1 MPNMKN
7 LRIAAPYYKPYWIP
21 FTAGLLIVLASSAI
35 TSVIPWVLR
44 RAIDAIGAGAP
55 MSTIWKL
62 SGIIVLAAI
71 VGGAF
76 RYGMRELMNGVSRWM
91 EYDLRNDL
99 FKHLETLDAA
109 YFAQTRTGDIM
120 ARLTNDLSAVRMAV
134 GPAVMYLAN
143 TITGGLFALY
153 FMLRID
159 VKLTL
164 LALLPTL
171 FLPVL
176 TIKMGKAIHDR
187 FEAVQEHF
195 STLTTRAQE
204 NLTGARIVRA
214 YRQEA
219 AEVARF
225 GTINDQYLALN
236 MSLVRLWGTLNPL
249 FAFFGG
255 LGAVIVLGVG
265 GALTIKGTITVVS
278 FVAFGMYLTM
288 LTWPMIALGWV
299 VNLFQRGDA
308 SMGRLAEILVVR
320 PTINGDEPRQHL
332 PPTKTGRTIEFRNV
346 GFHYPSTTP
355 GEPRW
360 VLRNVSFT
368 VPAGATFGV
377 VGATGSGKSALIDLI
392 PRMYDPQES
401 LLFSDTIGSNLSYG
415 TSGITQTGEWAAG
428 IAQLHQTID
437 QFPGRY
443 ETVLGER
450 GINLSGGQKQRASLA
465 RALAKKPSIV
475 LLDDALSAVD
485 THTEAE
491 ILRALRE
498 ALAGRTALIASH
510 RISAIRDASWIILL
524 DHGSLLEH
532 DDPRGIAY
540 RAYAVR
546 RDERRS
552 PRQGFA
558 QRPENLRFGVRVDSR
573 QRVIEQHDTRLLCER
588 SRERGALLLT
598 TGQID
603 SALAG
608 DRLVAAGKLVD
619 RLMELRNA
627 RRPFPGLCNPAR
639 SVREVR
645 SDGVAEEKAF
655 LRHES
660 DVLPQLRRH
669 DVLRRNAVDENLA
682 FLRIVH
688 SRNQVDK
695 RALPASGRADHAER
709 CSRGHGEADVAQDP
723 ARLARGG
730 RRIVKPD
737 VPKLDGAA
745 RFGGRQM
752 LTRLITVDGRAN
764 HEDLSQTPH
773 RRIAALK

>member
-7 LRIAAPYYKPYWIP
+7 LRIAAPYYRPYWIS
-21 FTAGLLIVLASSAI
+21 FSVGLVIVLASSAI
-35 TSVIPWVLR
+35 TSVIPWLLR
-44 RAIDAIGAGAP
+44 RAIDAIGNAAP
-55 MSTIWKL
+55 MKTIWEL
-62 SGIIVLAAI
+62 SGLIVLAAI
-71 VGGAF
+71 IGGAF

-99 FKHLETLDAA
+99 FTHLETLDAA

-143 TITGGLFALY
+143 TIAGGVFALY

-164 LALLPTL
+164 LALLPL
-171 FLPVL
+171 IFLPLL
-176 TIKMGKAIHDR
+176 TIRMGKAIHDR

-219 AEVARF
+219 AEIARF
-225 GTINDQYLALN
+225 GAINDQYLALN

-255 LGAVIVLGVG
+255 LGAVVVLGVG
-265 GALTIKGTITVVS
+265 GVFTIRGTISIGS

-299 VNLFQRGDA
+299 INLFQRGDA
-308 SMGRLAEILVVR
+308 SMGRLAEILDVKS
-320 PTINGDEPRQHL
+320 TITARQPQQHL
-332 PPTKTGRTIEFRNV
+332 PPTESGRTIEFRNV
-346 GFHYPSTTP
+346 GFHYPSDVST
-355 GEPRW
+355 EPRW

-392 PRMYDPQES
+392 PRMYDPQEGEILIDGVSTRHVAPAELRSEIGFVPQES

-415 TSGITQTGEWAAG
+415 TSGLTQSGEWAASV
-428 IAQLHQTID
+428 AQLDRTIEE
-437 QFPGRY
+437 FPGRY

-465 RALAKKPSIV
+465 RALARKPSIV

-491 ILRALRE
+491 ILRALRG

-510 RISAIRDASWIILL
+510 RISAIRDAQWIIVLEKGTVVEQGCHDDLMALRGRYWSLLRRQQLL
-524 DHGSLLEH
+524 D
-532 DDPRGIAY
+532 
-540 RAYAVR
+540 AV
-546 RDERRS
+546 
-552 PRQGFA
+552 
-558 QRPENLRFGVRVDSR
+558 
-573 QRVIEQHDTRLLCER
+573 
-588 SRERGALLLT
+588 
-598 TGQID
+598 
-603 SALAG
+603 
-608 DRLVAAGKLVD
+608 
-619 RLMELRNA
+619 
-627 RRPFPGLCNPAR
+627 
-639 SVREVR
+639 
-645 SDGVAEEKAF
+645 
-655 LRHES
+655 ES
-660 DVLPQLRRH
+660 D
-669 DVLRRNAVDENLA
+669 E
-682 FLRIVH
+682 
-688 SRNQVDK
+688 
-695 RALPASGRADHAER
+695 
-709 CSRGHGEADVAQDP
+709 GEADA
-723 ARLARGG
+723 LAA
-730 RRIVKPD
+730 D
-737 VPKLDGAA
+737 EAA
-745 RFGGRQM
+745 
-752 LTRLITVDGRAN
+752 TTI
-764 HEDLSQTPH
+764 
-773 RRIAALK
+773 

>member
-1 MPNMKN
+1 MPYMKN

-44 RAIDAIGAGAP
+44 RAIDAIGTGAP
-55 MSTIWKL
+55 MGTIWKL
-62 SGIIVLAAI
+62 SGLIVLAAI

-99 FKHLETLDAA
+99 FTHLETLDAA

-120 ARLTNDLSAVRMAV
+120 ARLTNDLSAVRTAV

-204 NLTGARIVRA
+204 NLSGARIVRA

-219 AEVARF
+219 AETARF
-225 GTINDQYLALN
+225 GAINDQYLALN

-255 LGAVIVLGVG
+255 LGAVIVLGAG
-265 GALTIKGTITVVS
+265 GALTIKGTISVGS

-320 PTINGDEPRQHL
+320 PTINGEEPRQHL
-332 PPTKTGRTIEFRNV
+332 PATNTGRRIEFRNV
-346 GFHYPSTTP
+346 GFHYPSDNP

-392 PRMYDPQES
+392 PRMYDPQEGEILIDGVPTKNVVPAELRQDIGFVPQES

-428 IAQLHQTID
+428 IAQLDQTID

-443 ETVLGER
+443 ETILGER

-510 RISAIRDASWIILL
+510 RISAIRDASWIIVLEKGTVVEQGRHPELMALRGRYWSLLRRQQLL
-524 DHGSLLEH
+524 D
-532 DDPRGIAY
+532 
-540 RAYAVR
+540 AVES
-546 RDERRS
+546 D
-552 PRQGFA
+552 
-558 QRPENLRFGVRVDSR
+558 
-573 QRVIEQHDTRLLCER
+573 
-588 SRERGALLLT
+588 GAEA
-598 TGQID
+598 D
-603 SALAG
+603 ALAT
-608 DRLVAAGKLVD
+608 
-619 RLMELRNA
+619 
-627 RRPFPGLCNPAR
+627 
-639 SVREVR
+639 
-645 SDGVAEEKAF
+645 
-655 LRHES
+655 
-660 DVLPQLRRH
+660 DVT
-669 DVLRRNAVDENLA
+669 ATT
-682 FLRIVH
+682 I
-688 SRNQVDK
+688 
-695 RALPASGRADHAER
+695 
-709 CSRGHGEADVAQDP
+709 
-723 ARLARGG
+723 
-730 RRIVKPD
+730 
-737 VPKLDGAA
+737 
-745 RFGGRQM
+745 
-752 LTRLITVDGRAN
+752 
-764 HEDLSQTPH
+764 
-773 RRIAALK
+773 